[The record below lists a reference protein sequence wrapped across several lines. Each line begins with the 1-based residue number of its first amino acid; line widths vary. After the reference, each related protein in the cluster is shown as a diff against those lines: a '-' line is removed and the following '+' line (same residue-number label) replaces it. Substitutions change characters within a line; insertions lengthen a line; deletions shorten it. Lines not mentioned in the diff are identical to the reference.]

1 MKRTLKLPLKIVS
14 VETMGVKSLNKDSQM
29 KADMRYINKKRRRR
43 RKRRRGGKGEMVDDD

>member
-29 KADMRYINKKRRRR
+29 KADMRYRRRRR